1 MRLGGIV
8 RRFDFFREH
17 ERLLMICISTVL
29 VMAGQGVISPILPL
43 YAREFGV
50 GAAAVGLTLT
60 VFALARL
67 LLNVP
72 LGLLSDRYGRRLLL
86 VGGPVVTAVGMIG
99 SGLAPTFAQLLLWRF
114 VAGAGSGMYMT
125 GAMIYITDI
134 STPENRARFI
144 GTNQGAL
151 LLGVSIG
158 PGVGGLLAE
167 AFGLRAPFYV
177 VGGAALIAAAYSY
190 LRLPETRSRAAP
202 TPIPEADPA
211 DIGPPSGARER
222 PWLRM
227 IRSRD
232 FAALSF
238 VTMMI
243 FFTRSAGRQTIV
255 PLLAVDPTNVVYRRE
270 AGATP
275 PMPPCGR
282 RAL

>member
-1 MRLGGIV
+1 
-8 RRFDFFREH
+8 
-17 ERLLMICISTVL
+17 
-29 VMAGQGVISPILPL
+29 
-43 YAREFGV
+43 
-50 GAAAVGLTLT
+50 
-60 VFALARL
+60 
-67 LLNVP
+67 
-72 LGLLSDRYGRRLLL
+72 
-86 VGGPVVTAVGMIG
+86 
-99 SGLAPTFAQLLLWRF
+99 
-114 VAGAGSGMYMT
+114 MYMT

-158 PGVGGLLAE
+158 PSVGGLLAE

-177 VGGAALIAAAYSY
+177 VGGAALIAAVYSY

-202 TPIPEADPA
+202 APVPEADAA
-211 DIGPPSGARER
+211 DTGPPSGARER

-255 PLLAVDPTNVVYRRE
+255 PLLADARLGMSPAVLGGVFTASSVINLLLITPAAFAADRFGRKAVIVP
-270 AGATP
+270 GAR
-275 PMPPCGR
+275 C
-282 RAL
+282 